1 LIPYIFFHLM
11 EFNLKLTAVIGM
23 VAVLAI
29 ALAAGTV
36 AHQQVNAVDCKGNPH
51 DSDSGPTGNPHYE
64 GEHGNPH
71 DGAHQGGESDHC
83 HGAQ

>member
-1 LIPYIFFHLM
+1 MQQSIFFHLM

-51 DSDSGPTGNPHYE
+51 GLPLPSDSLCGLI
-64 GEHGNPH
+64 
-71 DGAHQGGESDHC
+71 SFC
-83 HGAQ
+83 FISILR